1 MRGRGWLFALLLL
14 ALPAAAEDAP
24 STSMDIAPTLLQL
37 KPGAAGLFYVTN
49 HGAAPLTVEIQAMDW
64 AQRSSTGQEKCEA
77 VFRGPCDQNNFRD
90 VLSPSAV
97 FFTSPP
103 VVTIAPGVRQ
113 SVRILATK
121 PGAYRLLVSE
131 LPDPAADAGRVK
143 VLLQFSVPVFAA
155 PDDGKSSGTPA
166 LAFSARRDGDA
177 VILSAVNHGAA
188 PVKLSGPKLGDVILD
203 RGPVYLLPGTRRE
216 FTVLGAISLHLTA
229 HDALSGRDFD
239 TDVAP

>member
-1 MRGRGWLFALLLL
+1 MFRRGWLFALLLS
-14 ALPAAAEDAP
+14 ALPAAADAP

-49 HGAAPLTVEIQAMDW
+49 HGAAPLTVEIEAMDW
-64 AQRSSTGQEKCEA
+64 AQRDG
-77 VFRGPCDQNNFRD
+77 RD
-90 VLSPSAV
+90 ILSPSAV

-103 VVTIAPGVRQ
+103 VVTIAPGARQ
-113 SVRILATK
+113 SVRLLASK

-131 LPDPAADAGRVK
+131 LPDPTADAGRVK

-155 PDDGKSSGTPA
+155 LENEKNAGASA
-166 LAFSARRDGDA
+166 LAFSARRAGEA
-177 VILSAVNHGAA
+177 VILSAVNHGVA
-188 PVKLSGPKLGDVILD
+188 PVKLSGPKLGGVVLD
-203 RGPVYLLPGTRRE
+203 QGPVYLLPGTRRD
-216 FTVLGAISLHLTA
+216 FTVTGAASLHLTA

>member
-1 MRGRGWLFALLLL
+1 MVCRGWLFALLLT
-14 ALPAAAEDAP
+14 ALPAAADAP
-24 STSMDIAPTLLQL
+24 STSMDIAPTLVQL

-64 AQRSSTGQEKCEA
+64 AQNG
-77 VFRGPCDQNNFRD
+77 GRD
-90 VLSPSAV
+90 VLSPSAA

-113 SVRILATK
+113 SV
-121 PGAYRLLVSE
+121 RLLVSE

-143 VLLQFSVPVFAA
+143 VLLQFSVPVFAGVA
-155 PDDGKSSGTPA
+155 GNPA
-166 LAFSARRDGDA
+166 LAFSARRDGEA
-177 VILSAVNHGAA
+177 VILSAVNHGLA
-188 PVKLSGPKLGDVILD
+188 PVKLSGPKLGGIILD
-203 RGPVYLLPGTRRE
+203 RGPVYLLPGSHRD
-216 FTVLGAISLHLTA
+216 FTVTGAASLHLMA

>member
-1 MRGRGWLFALLLL
+1 MFRRGWLFALLLS
-14 ALPAAAEDAP
+14 ALPAAADAP
-24 STSMDIAPTLLQL
+24 STAMDIAPTLVQL

-49 HGAAPLTVEIQAMDW
+49 HGAAPLTVELQAMDW
-64 AQRSSTGQEKCEA
+64 AQQG
-77 VFRGPCDQNNFRD
+77 GRD

-103 VVTIAPGVRQ
+103 VVTIVPGARQ
-113 SVRILATK
+113 SVRLLASK
-121 PGAYRLLVSE
+121 AGAYRLLVSE

-143 VLLQFSVPVFAA
+143 VLLQFSVPIFAGELPA
-155 PDDGKSSGTPA
+155 PA

-188 PVKLSGPKLGDVILD
+188 PVKLSGPKLGGVVLD
-203 RGPVYLLPGTRRE
+203 RGPVYLLPGTRRD
-216 FTVLGAISLHLTA
+216 FTVRNTSLGGAASLHLTA

>member
-1 MRGRGWLFALLLL
+1 MRGWLVALLMMG
-14 ALPAAAEDAP
+14 LPAAAQAPSTAVPAGEMP
-24 STSMDIAPTLLQL
+24 STSMDIAPTLVQL

-64 AQRSSTGQEKCEA
+64 AQRDG
-77 VFRGPCDQNNFRD
+77 RD
-90 VLSPSAV
+90 VLSPSAA

-103 VVTIAPGVRQ
+103 VVTIAPGARQ
-113 SVRILATK
+113 SVRLLASK

-143 VLLQFSVPVFAA
+143 VLLQFSVPVFAGELA
-155 PDDGKSSGTPA
+155 APA
-166 LAFSARRDGDA
+166 LVFSVRRDGEA
-177 VILSAVNHGAA
+177 VVLSALNHGLA
-188 PVKLSGPKLGDVILD
+188 PVKLSGPKLGGVVLD
-203 RGPVYLLPGTRRE
+203 RGPVYLLPGTRRD
-216 FTVLGAISLHLTA
+216 FTVTGAASLHLTA

>member
-1 MRGRGWLFALLLL
+1 MVCRGWLFALLLT
-14 ALPAAAEDAP
+14 ALPAAADAP
-24 STSMDIAPTLLQL
+24 STSMDIAPTLVQL

-64 AQRSSTGQEKCEA
+64 AQNG
-77 VFRGPCDQNNFRD
+77 GRD
-90 VLSPSAV
+90 VLSPSAA

-113 SVRILATK
+113 SVRLLASK

-143 VLLQFSVPVFAA
+143 VLLQFSVPVFAGVA
-155 PDDGKSSGTPA
+155 GNPA
-166 LAFSARRDGDA
+166 LAFSARRDGEA
-177 VILSAVNHGAA
+177 VILSAVNHGLA
-188 PVKLSGPKLGDVILD
+188 PVKLSGPKLGGIILD
-203 RGPVYLLPGTRRE
+203 RGPVYLLPGTHRD
-216 FTVLGAISLHLTA
+216 FTVTGAASLHLMA